1 MQELIKLTVILSSQI
16 YVTSAIKSFI
26 LVNFLLLKVSFYLI
40 MPQISSIGLRSGE
53 LGGWG

>member
-53 LGGWG
+53 LGG